1 MVLKDR
7 FQKDGNF
14 LFRYRSYLPL
24 FIIPAFIL
32 CLLSFEQYLISPLF
46 AYMEGYNVLLVL
58 LALIVGILGQ
68 VIRALVAG
76 YVPQGTSGRNTHA
89 QVTQT
94 LNTTGMYS
102 ICRNPLYLGNFFMW
116 LSPVLLLGNWLFVVC
131 FVLGFWLYYERIIY
145 AEESFLTQKFQQTY
159 LDWASSTPAFIPK
172 FSSYTKSSLDFSIK
186 TMILRE
192 YHSIFGLTSSLFF
205 VHYIIA
211 AYTFKVLTP
220 PLEPIITSLFAISI
234 AFYMIVRVLVKT
246 TNIFRVEG
254 R

>member
-7 FQKDGNF
+7 FQKDGDF

-24 FIIPAFIL
+24 FIIPVFIL
-32 CLLSFEQYLISPLF
+32 CLLSFEQYLIFPVF
-46 AYMEGYNVLLVL
+46 DYINGYNILLVL

-68 VIRALVAG
+68 FIRALVAG
-76 YVPQGTSGRNTHA
+76 YVPSGTSGRNTHA
-89 QVTQT
+89 QVAQT

-116 LSPVLLLGNWLFVVC
+116 LSPVLLLGNWLFVAC
-131 FVLGFWLYYERIIY
+131 FILGFWLYYERIIY
-145 AEESFLTQKFQQTY
+145 AEESFLTQKFKQAY
-159 LDWASSTPAFIPK
+159 LDWASNTPAFIPR
-172 FSSYTKSSLDFSIK
+172 FSSYTKSSLDLSIK
-186 TMILRE
+186 SMILRE
-192 YHSIFGLTSSLFF
+192 YHSVFGLTSSLFV

-211 AYTFKVLTP
+211 AYTFKMLIP
-220 PLEPIITSLFAISI
+220 PLEPIITSLFVISFV
-234 AFYMIVRVLVKT
+234 FYVIVRVLVKT